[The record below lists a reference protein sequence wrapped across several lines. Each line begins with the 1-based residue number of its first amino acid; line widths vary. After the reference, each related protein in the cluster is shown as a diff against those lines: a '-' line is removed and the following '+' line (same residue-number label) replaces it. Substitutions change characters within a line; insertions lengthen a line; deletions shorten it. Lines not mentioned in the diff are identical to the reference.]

1 VIYALG
7 GGWGHLNR
15 ALALGRIA
23 ARRHAVTILTNSSYA
38 EYVLERLDLTPQPS
52 SLARKG
58 DSGEVYLEAIAP
70 DLSREETCGRV
81 QQFLLSQQYDCLI
94 VDTFPR
100 GLGGELAEIL
110 PQLQVSRIL
119 VHRDLNSQY
128 IQAKAIAEFVEAHFE
143 QILIPGEGEQVPLA
157 HLPQAHHTAPWLIRS
172 ADELMPPDQARSLLR
187 LPSSTTP
194 TVIVCASGRLGQ
206 LGSVPLQGPHPAC
219 GTTFPTLG
227 EGLRERAQVST
238 REFEEVQLFGT
249 LTHQLHQSLPGGT
262 VRCLSP
268 QLTPQCPPEL
278 WVSHWPGIDCLQMA
292 DVVVGGAGY
301 NTTYECAALGVPL
314 ISFAFHR
321 LYDRQARRAQQ
332 HNYEVQ
338 TIDEAIALVQ
348 RLLQQTSKPIP
359 NQRNYVNGV
368 LQAVQLIE
376 SVICRQN

>member
-70 DLSREETCGRV
+70 DLSREETCDRV
-81 QQFLLSQQYDCLI
+81 QQFLLNQQYDCLI

-110 PQLQVSRIL
+110 PQLQVPRIL
-119 VHRDLNSQY
+119 VHRDLNPQY

-143 QILIPGEGEQVPLA
+143 QILIPGEGDQVPLA
-157 HLPQAHHTAPWLIRS
+157 HLPQVQHTAPWLIRS

-187 LPSSTTP
+187 LPQTLTP
-194 TVIVCASGRLGQ
+194 TVIVCASGSTPPSLVGKGAGGLGQ
-206 LGSVPLQGPHPAC
+206 EA
-219 GTTFPTLG
+219 
-227 EGLRERAQVST
+227 
-238 REFEEVQLFGT
+238 QLFGT
-249 LTHQLHQSLPGGT
+249 LTHQLHQSLPGVT

-268 QLTPQCPPEL
+268 QCPPYCPPEL
-278 WVSHWPGIDCLQMA
+278 WVSHWPGIDYLQMA

-314 ISFAFHR
+314 ISFAFQR

-332 HNYEVQ
+332 HNYGVQ
-338 TIDEAIALVQ
+338 TIDEAIALVR
-348 RLLQQTSKPIP
+348 RLLQQTSKSTTP
-359 NQRNYVNGV
+359 NQRNYVNGA